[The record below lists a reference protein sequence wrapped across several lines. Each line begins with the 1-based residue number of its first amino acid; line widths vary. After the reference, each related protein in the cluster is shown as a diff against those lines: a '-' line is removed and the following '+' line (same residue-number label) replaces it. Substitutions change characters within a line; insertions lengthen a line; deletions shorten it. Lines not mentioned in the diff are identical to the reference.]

1 MLEKF
6 VLTNYIEN
14 AISKAVYDKLEDG
27 SFFGK
32 IQNCQGVIAFGKTL
46 KECQIE
52 LRSTLEDWIFVGLKL
67 KYKLPVIEKIDVKK
81 EKSTKKVR
89 TAGSL
94 KGFITYMADDF
105 DAPLDDFKDYM

>member
-1 MLEKF
+1 MSYKF
-6 VLTNYIEN
+6 ILTNYIEN
-14 AISKAVYDKLEDG
+14 AISKAIYDKVEDG
-27 SFFGK
+27 SFSGK
-32 IQNCQGVIAFGKTL
+32 IPNCKGVIAFGKTL

-52 LRSTLEDWIFVGLKL
+52 LRSNLEDWIFVGLKL
-67 KYKLPVIEKIDVKK
+67 KHKLPIIESIDFKK
-81 EKSTKKVR
+81 EKSTKIVR